1 MTSRRGGVVRVGMG
15 SLLYGF
21 VGRWVPRGLVA
32 FMMGNRRVGE
42 GFEKEFGRGSSPEAA
57 SSSGSSASGA
67 VHGLGESEYIS
78 VYGEPSEPRWG
89 ERPTGL
95 GCDNP

>member
-1 MTSRRGGVVRVGMG
+1 MGMG
-15 SLLYGF
+15 SAVYGF

-32 FMMGNRRVGE
+32 FMMGNRKVGE
-42 GFEKEFGRGSSPEAA
+42 GIEKEFGRGSSPEGA
-57 SSSGSSASGA
+57 SSSGSSASGTVN

-78 VYGEPSEPRWG
+78 VYGEPGEPGLG

-95 GCDNP
+95 GCEDP